1 MYIFLGNYFT
11 TDQLDGLALNNNNNI
26 NNNIIPTKDNASPN
40 PNTNTNPNAIPSSN
54 KVQKAEVTDAV
65 DYPIRHS
72 YGDHGELSTV
82 VNIEVFDDQLS
93 MSSIS
98 TNSRLSLEGPPSQSS
113 PPLSLTNGL
122 MDTNLM
128 HFSESV
134 TGTGVAQAQVHGRG
148 ANRFEVD
155 DDDEEEEEEEEELD
169 EEAEPD
175 DDEREDRPLG
185 RRNL

>member
-1 MYIFLGNYFT
+1 MKYVPSIGTYFT
-11 TDQLDGLALNNNNNI
+11 TDQLDGLAHNNNNNI
-26 NNNIIPTKDNASPN
+26 NNNIIPTKGNM
-40 PNTNTNPNAIPSSN
+40 NPNAMLNN
-54 KVQKAEVTDAV
+54 KGQKPEVTDAG
-65 DYPIRHS
+65 DYPIRQS
-72 YGDHGELSTV
+72 FGEHGELSTV

-128 HFSESV
+128 HFSESATT
-134 TGTGVAQAQVHGRG
+134 TGGVPQRG
-148 ANRFEVD
+148 GGSRFEVD
-155 DDDEEEEEEEEELD
+155 VELDGEEDDGDGDDEVEED
-169 EEAEPD
+169 EDA
-175 DDEREDRPLG
+175 EREDRQLG

>member
-1 MYIFLGNYFT
+1 M
-11 TDQLDGLALNNNNNI
+11 AHHNNNNI
-26 NNNIIPTKDNASPN
+26 NNNIIPTKGNLN
-40 PNTNTNPNAIPSSN
+40 PNTMLTN
-54 KVQKAEVTDAV
+54 KGQKPEVTDAA

-72 YGDHGELSTV
+72 FGEHGELSTV

-93 MSSIS
+93 LSSIS

-128 HFSESV
+128 HFSESATA
-134 TGTGVAQAQVHGRG
+134 TGAVPQRG
-148 ANRFEVD
+148 GSSSRFEVD
-155 DDDEEEEEEEEELD
+155 VDLNGEDEDEDEAEDDEEEDADLD
-169 EEAEPD
+169 RERD
-175 DDEREDRPLG
+175 REDHQLG